1 MYLLESLWQQRGIE
15 AGRRV
20 PMDLVKTLRSVSSAC
35 SCRAAMA
42 VWSSKSESLE
52 VIATFGRIEGSV
64 DWVAVSGSGTA
75 IFSSMLRR
83 ETYDDIHRNHPVV
96 IYAASAAALMGT
108 VEVIRSTC

>member
-1 MYLLESLWQQRGIE
+1 MYLLESLWQQREIE

-20 PMDLVKTLRSVSSAC
+20 PMDLVKTLRSVSAC

-42 VWSSKSESLE
+42 VWSLKSESLE
-52 VIATFGRIEGSV
+52 VIATLGRIEGSV

-96 IYAASAAALMGT
+96 IYAASAAALTGT
-108 VEVIRSTC
+108 AEVTP